1 MKRPR
6 YFVRVNGLAAS
17 ADMHHDRALA
27 AADRAITARPDAVI
41 SLAQVDPATDRVM
54 GEFIL
59 HRPA

>member
-17 ADMHHDRALA
+17 ADMLHARALS
-27 AADRAITARPDAVI
+27 AADRAIAARPDAVI
-41 SLAQVDPATDRVM
+41 SLVQVCPDTAREL
-54 GEFIL
+54 GELVL